1 MTSIVLVVVS
11 IALIIMSVVFAVT
24 AHALF
29 VERRKNSEL
38 NEKLRN
44 LFPRV
49 EVKRLAESSPGTTAE
64 YDIIV
69 DGKVIKTISLP

>member
-1 MTSIVLVVVS
+1 MTTIVLVIVS
-11 IALIIMSVVFAVT
+11 LALIIMSVAFAVT
-24 AHALF
+24 SRALF

-49 EVKRLAESSPGTTAE
+49 EVKRLAESSPGTTAK

-69 DGKVIKTISLP
+69 GGKVIKTISLP